1 MSLSV
6 KWLQDKVLLR
16 VIRNTGYLFSSQGIS
31 MVLST
36 LQGILAAVLLGP
48 SSYGAL
54 GVIILFA
61 SSVNRLLS
69 FRMGEV
75 VVKFA
80 GQALAL
86 GQRERAAAV
95 IKAAGM
101 TEAITS
107 VVAYVLLVL
116 LSPLAADYI
125 VKDPAATTWIIVY
138 GLALLANLMTET
150 ASAVLQIGDHFR
162 VQALINLISS
172 ALTAGLILLA
182 FLFHGGVEAVLMAY
196 LLGKLVSGVGP
207 MLVAYKKL
215 KPLLGEG
222 WLSVPLNRLH
232 DRAAIARFAIST
244 NLSGTINL
252 VIRDSEVLWVGFFL
266 STLQAGYFKFALAVM
281 NIVLM
286 PINPFIATTFPE
298 ISCSVAEKRW
308 NDLQTLLQRTSW
320 IAFAWTLS
328 AVVGLLLLGQPFLG
342 WLKGG
347 AYLPSYPAILI
358 LVAGYGFANIFFW
371 NRPLLLAFGR
381 PNFPLLVTFL
391 VGVVKTALM
400 FALVPRFGFLAQ
412 AWLLSGYF
420 IFSVGIIVW
429 RCQREISRA
438 KLGGDW

>member
-1 MSLSV
+1 M
-6 KWLQDKVLLR
+6 KWLQDKVLVR
-16 VIRNTGYLFSSQGIS
+16 VIRNTGYLFSSQSIGMI
-31 MVLST
+31 LST

-75 VVKFA
+75 VVKYA

-95 IKAAGM
+95 IKAAGL
-101 TEAITS
+101 TEAVTS
-107 VVAYVLLVL
+107 VVAYGLLVL
-116 LSPLAADYI
+116 LSPLAAVYI
-125 VKDPAATTWIIVY
+125 VKDPAATTWIIFY

-150 ASAVLQIGDHFR
+150 ASAVLQISDHFR
-162 VQALINLISS
+162 IQALINLISS

-182 FLFHGGVEAVLMAY
+182 FILHGGVEAVLIAY

-207 MLVAYKKL
+207 MLAAYRRL
-215 KPLLGEG
+215 EPLLGEG
-222 WLSVPLNRLH
+222 WLNTPLNLLH
-232 DRAAIARFAIST
+232 DRTAIARFAIST

-298 ISCSVAEKRW
+298 ISRSVAEKKW
-308 NDLQTLLQRTSW
+308 SVLQTLLKRTSW
-320 IAFAWTLS
+320 IAFIWTMS
-328 AVVGLLLLGQPFLG
+328 VVVGLMLLGQPFLI

-400 FALVPRFGFLAQ
+400 YILVPRFGFLAQ

-420 IFSVGIIVW
+420 ILSVGIIVW
-429 RCQREISRA
+429 RCQREISQA
-438 KLGGDW
+438 KLGGDL

>member
-36 LQGILAAVLLGP
+36 LQGILAALLLGP
-48 SSYGAL
+48 ASYGAL
-54 GVIILFA
+54 GVVILFA

-75 VVKFA
+75 VVKYA

-95 IKAAGM
+95 IKVAGM

-107 VVAYVLLVL
+107 VTAYGLLVL
-116 LSPLAADYI
+116 FSPLAAVYLF
-125 VKDPAATTWIIVY
+125 KDPAAASWIIVY

-162 VQALINLISS
+162 IQALINFFAS

-182 FLFHGGVEAVLMAY
+182 FIFHGDIGVVLMAY
-196 LLGKLVSGVGP
+196 LLGKLVSGIGP
-207 MLVAYKKL
+207 MLAAYGKL
-215 KPLLGEG
+215 KHMLGEN
-222 WLSVPLNRLH
+222 WLSAPLGLLQ
-232 DRAAIARFAIST
+232 DRSAIARFAIST

-281 NIVLM
+281 NIILM

-298 ISCSVAEKRW
+298 ISRTVAEKKW
-308 NDLQTLLQRTSW
+308 DVLQTLLRRTAW
-320 IAFAWTLS
+320 IAFAWTMS
-328 AVVGLLLLGQPFLG
+328 AVAGLVLLGQPFLS
-342 WLKGG
+342 WLKSG

-358 LVAGYGFANIFFW
+358 LVAGYGFANVFFW
-371 NRPLLLAFGR
+371 NRPLMLAFGK

-391 VGVVKTALM
+391 VGIVKTVLM
-400 FALVPRFGFLAQ
+400 FILVPRFGFLAQ

-420 IFSVGIIVW
+420 ILSVGIIVW
-429 RCQREISRA
+429 RCQREINRA
-438 KLGGDW
+438 KRGGGL